1 MADSSSN
8 TENKNVTKRT
18 SANSLGSSNSTDG
31 GFNNSDE
38 NPRSSSSSGST
49 DIYKVHLKNHPA
61 EALQQRKNDE
71 RSLARNSADDS
82 PSTIDPSSLDDE
94 NNGGE
99 CYSPQ
104 QKAPPLISDNMA
116 ESNYHRLP
124 FNDNTAAT

>member
-8 TENKNVTKRT
+8 TENKNIKKRT
-18 SANSLGSSNSTDG
+18 SDTSLGSSNSTDG
-31 GFNNSDE
+31 GFNECDE
-38 NPRSSSSSGST
+38 NPRSSSSSGLT
-49 DIYKVHLKNHPA
+49 DIYKVHLKNHPLDSQA
-61 EALQQRKNDE
+61 KSDDQG
-71 RSLARNSADDS
+71 SLTRNSIYS
-82 PSTIDPSSLDDE
+82 PSTIDPLSLEDE